1 MAEKQSDLLM
11 KLVTTGGQGIAAGG
25 TSAVVKDDKLLFDFW
40 AGKFFEVEDFGLEFE
55 LNDFETAGTANTG
68 QTQQA
73 AVQVG
78 KFASWR
84 DLRKTT
90 AQVQEISFPVD
101 MEPLTFTRLIDRA
114 SPLLF
119 ENCANSVSFASAT
132 LVKRKVTG
140 QKLALQSFLRL
151 DFKDVLIVGITWDD
165 GDILKEKCKFICRGV
180 TVQYRRQASDG
191 TLAAPASAEWEQ
203 KMALRTQKT

>member
-11 KLVTTGGQGIAAGG
+11 KLVTASGQGVAAGG
-25 TSAVVKDDKLLFDFW
+25 TSTLRKDDKLLFDFW
-40 AGKFFEVEDFGLEFE
+40 AGKFFEVEDFGLGLE
-55 LNDFETAGTANTG
+55 LNDFETAGTANTN
-68 QTQQA
+68 QAQQA
-73 AVQVG
+73 AVAPA

-90 AQVQEISFPVD
+90 AQIKDIKFPVD
-101 MEPLTFTRLIDRA
+101 MEPFSFSRLIDRA

-119 ENCANSVSFASAT
+119 ENCANSISFASAT

-140 QKLALQSFLRL
+140 QSLALQAFLRL
-151 DFKDVLIVGITWDD
+151 DFKDVLMVGISWDD
-165 GDILKEKCKFICRGV
+165 GDIIKEKCKFICRGV

-191 TLAAPASAEWEQ
+191 SLAAAASAEWEQ
-203 KMALRTQKT
+203 KMALRVQQN

>member
-11 KLVTTGGQGIAAGG
+11 KLVTPGGQGIAAGAKS
-25 TSAVVKDDKLLFDFW
+25 TVVKDDKLLFDFW
-40 AGKFFEVEDFGLEFE
+40 PGKFFEVEDFGLGLE
-55 LNDFETAGTANTG
+55 LNDFETAGSSTTV
-68 QTQQA
+68 QTQQT
-73 AVQVG
+73 AVPLG

-84 DLRKTT
+84 DLRKST
-90 AQVQEISFPVD
+90 ADIKQITFPVD
-101 MEPLTFTRLIDRA
+101 MEPFSFTRLIDRA

-119 ENCANSVSFASAT
+119 ENCANSVGFASAT

-140 QKLALQSFLRL
+140 QTLALQAFLRL
-151 DFKDVLIVGITWDD
+151 DFKDVLLVGISWDD

-203 KMALRTQKT
+203 KMALRTQQV

>member
-11 KLVTTGGQGIAAGG
+11 KLVTTGGQGIAAGA
-25 TSAVVKDDKLLFDFW
+25 TSTLVKDDKLVSDFW
-40 AGKFFEVEDFGLEFE
+40 GGKFFEVEDFGLGFE

-90 AQVQEISFPVD
+90 AQIQEISFPVD
-101 MEPLTFTRLIDRA
+101 MEPFSFTRLIDRA

-119 ENCANSVSFASAT
+119 ENCANSISFASAT

-140 QKLALQSFLRL
+140 QKLALQAFLRM
-151 DFKDVLIVGITWDD
+151 DFKDVLIVGISWDD

-191 TLAAPASAEWEQ
+191 TLAAPASAEWQ
-203 KMALRTQKT
+203 QQMALRTQTA

>member
-11 KLVTTGGQGIAAGG
+11 KLVTTGGQGIAAGA
-25 TSAVVKDDKLLFDFW
+25 TSTLVKDDKLLADFW
-40 AGKFFEVEDFGLEFE
+40 AGKFFEVEDFGLGLE

-73 AVQVG
+73 AVQLG

-90 AQVQEISFPVD
+90 AQIQEISFPVD
-101 MEPLTFTRLIDRA
+101 MEPFSFTRLIDRA

-119 ENCANSVSFASAT
+119 ENCANSISFASAT

-140 QKLALQSFLRL
+140 QKLALQAFLRM
-151 DFKDVLIVGITWDD
+151 DFKDVLIVGISWDD
-165 GDILKEKCKFICRGV
+165 GDIIKEKCKFICRGV

-203 KMALRTQKT
+203 QMALRTQKT